1 MANTSK
7 EQIRT
12 YLLDNFLF
20 SENPSDLSDTASF
33 RTTRIIDSMGMMEL
47 ISFLESQFQIKVEDA
62 EMVPEN
68 LDSVEQLAGYVGR
81 KLEKKAAA

>member
-1 MANTSK
+1 MANTAK

-20 SENPSDLSDTASF
+20 SETPSDLSDTASF

-47 ISFLESQFQIKVEDA
+47 ISFLEVQFHIKVEDA

>member
-1 MANTSK
+1 MANTAK

-33 RTTRIIDSMGMMEL
+33 RVTRIIDSMGMMEL
-47 ISFLESQFQIKVEDA
+47 ISFLEAQFQIKVEDA